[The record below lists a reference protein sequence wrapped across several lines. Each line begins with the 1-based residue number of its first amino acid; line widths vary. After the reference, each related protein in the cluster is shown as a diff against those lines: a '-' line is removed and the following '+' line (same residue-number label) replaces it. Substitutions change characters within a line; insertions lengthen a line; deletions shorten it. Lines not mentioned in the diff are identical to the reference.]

1 MFSLFDSHILLTGL
15 FIFAARVVDVSLG
28 TVRTIVTVQGRAVI
42 AFFLAVIEVTIWITA
57 ISTIIKQ
64 IDQSPILV
72 MFYSLGFA
80 CGNVTGI
87 LVERKLAFGKI
98 ILKVFA
104 ANNGQEIAAKIRSMG
119 QPVTLFQGEGMDGP
133 VLELYIACGRRH
145 LKWLLP
151 TIREFDDKIFYVIEP
166 ARDMSR
172 ILRPTFL
179 PRGGWRSRQKNK

>member
-1 MFSLFDSHILLTGL
+1 MLSLFDSHILLTGL
-15 FIFAARVVDVSLG
+15 FIFSARVVDVSLG
-28 TVRTIVTVQGRAVI
+28 TVRTIVTVQGRAVV
-42 AFFLAVIEVTIWITA
+42 AFFLAVIEITIWITA

-72 MFYSLGFA
+72 MFYSLGYA

-104 ANNGQEIAAKIRSMG
+104 ATNGQVIADKIRNMG
-119 QPVTLFQGEGMDGP
+119 QPVTIFQGEGMNGP

-151 TIREFDDKIFYVIEP
+151 MIREFDEKIFYVIEP

>member
-1 MFSLFDSHILLTGL
+1 LLQFRGERSSL
-15 FIFAARVVDVSLG
+15 
-28 TVRTIVTVQGRAVI
+28 
-42 AFFLAVIEVTIWITA
+42 FFLAVIEITIWITA

-64 IDQSPILV
+64 VDQSPILIL
-72 MFYSLGFA
+72 FYSLGFA

-87 LVERKLAFGKI
+87 LVERRLAFGKI
-98 ILKVFA
+98 ILKIFVTS
-104 ANNGQEIAAKIRSMG
+104 NGQIIADKIRSMG
-119 QPVTLFQGEGMDGP
+119 QPVTIFQGEGMNGP

-151 TIREFDDKIFYVIEP
+151 VIKEFDEKIFYVIEP

>member
-1 MFSLFDSHILLTGL
+1 MLSFFDSHILLTGL
-15 FIFAARVVDVSLG
+15 FIFSARVVDVSLG
-28 TVRTIVTVQGRAVI
+28 TVRTIVTVQGRAVV
-42 AFFLAVIEVTIWITA
+42 AFFLAVIEITIWITA

-64 IDQSPILV
+64 IDQSPVLV
-72 MFYSLGFA
+72 VFYSVGFA

-87 LVERKLAFGKI
+87 LVERRLAFGKI

-104 ANNGQEIAAKIRSMG
+104 ATNGQAIAEKIRSMG
-119 QPVTLFQGEGMDGP
+119 QPVTIFEGEGMNGP
-133 VLELYIACGRRH
+133 VMELYIACGRRH

-151 TIREFDDKIFYVIEP
+151 MIIEFDEKIFYVIEP
-166 ARDMSR
+166 ARGMSK